1 MTITHSLTDFW
12 NLFASESKTQTID
25 EFESIS
31 QYPSQLGR
39 GYLHDM
45 ELGTGIWLQ
54 IMDEVLRDDLVVK
67 LPVREHP
74 IESLFQISGGS
85 SVNDADI
92 KAGQHQ
98 LFGSGIAAADTGQN
112 AGLER
117 RLEVNIH
124 MEPDVLKNFF
134 ADPSGELPAELQF
147 LIKDNDW
154 QTVFAPTAITPVM
167 QITLQ
172 QILHCPYEGITKRIY
187 LQGKVF
193 ELLALQLEPFLKKN
207 KPKNDRDRLKPKD
220 IDRIH
225 YAKEILLARLE
236 NPPSLIE
243 LARAVG
249 LNDYK
254 LKIGFHQVFG
264 TTVFGYLHNY
274 RLERSRQLLEVGD
287 LTVTEVTRAIGFANR
302 SYFATAFKR
311 KFGVNPNDYR
321 RQQRGQLA

>member
-1 MTITHSLTDFW
+1 MTITLSHTDLW
-12 NLFASESKTQTID
+12 DLFASESTIQVLNKS
-25 EFESIS
+25 ESIS
-31 QYPSQLGR
+31 QHPQQLGK
-39 GYLHDM
+39 GYLHDI
-45 ELGTGIWLQ
+45 ELGAGVWLQ
-54 IMDEVLRDDLVVK
+54 IIDEVLHDNLVVK
-67 LPVREHP
+67 LPVRKHP
-74 IESLFQISGGS
+74 IESIFRLSGS
-85 SVNDADI
+85 SRVNDVGI

-98 LFGSGIAAADTGQN
+98 LIGSGIATVDRVEDPK
-112 AGLER
+112 LER
-117 RLEVNIH
+117 RVEVNIH
-124 MEPDVLKNFF
+124 MEPDVLKDFF
-134 ADPSGELPAELQF
+134 AEPSGDLPPELQF

-154 QTVFAPTAITPVM
+154 QNYLAPTAITPTM
-167 QITLQ
+167 QMTLQ
-172 QILHCPYEGITKRIY
+172 QILHCPYEGITKKIY

-193 ELLALQLEPFLKKN
+193 ELLALQLEPLLKQN
-207 KPKNDRDRLKPKD
+207 KPKSDRLKPKD

-225 YAKEILLARLE
+225 HAKEILLARLE
-236 NPPSLIE
+236 NPPSLLE

-274 RLERSRQLLEVGD
+274 RLERSRQLLEAGD

>member
-1 MTITHSLTDFW
+1 MTITLSDTDYW
-12 NLFASESKTQTID
+12 DLFASQSTTQVLNQ
-25 EFESIS
+25 FESIS
-31 QYPSQLGR
+31 QHPQQLGK
-39 GYLHDM
+39 GYLHDI
-45 ELGTGIWLQ
+45 ELGTGVWLQ
-54 IMDEVLRDDLVVK
+54 ILDEVLHDNLVVK

-74 IESLFQISGGS
+74 VESIFWLSGSS
-85 SVNDADI
+85 SVNDVDI

-98 LFGSGIAAADTGQN
+98 LIGSGIASLDNVQDPK
-112 AGLER
+112 LER
-117 RLEVNIH
+117 RLQVNIH
-124 MEPDVLKNFF
+124 LEPDVLKNSF
-134 ADPSGELPAELQF
+134 ADPSGELPADLQF

-154 QTVFAPTAITPVM
+154 QTCLAPTAITPTM
-167 QITLQ
+167 QMALQ
-172 QILHCPYEGITKRIY
+172 QILHCPYEGITKKIY

-207 KPKNDRDRLKPKD
+207 KPKSDHDRLKPKD

-225 YAKEILLARLE
+225 HAKEILLARLE
-236 NPPSLIE
+236 DPPSLLE

-274 RLERSRQLLEVGD
+274 RLERSRQLLEIGD
-287 LTVTEVTRAIGFANR
+287 LTVTEVTRTIGFANR
-302 SYFATAFKR
+302 SYFAAAFRR

-321 RQQRGQLA
+321 RQQRG

>member
-1 MTITHSLTDFW
+1 MTITLSQTDFW
-12 NLFASESKTQTID
+12 DLFASESITQASNQ
-25 EFESIS
+25 FESIY
-31 QYPSQLGR
+31 QYPPQLGK
-39 GYLHDM
+39 GYLRDM
-45 ELGTGIWLQ
+45 ELGTGVWLM
-54 IMDEVLRDDLVVK
+54 IVDEVLHDDLVVK
-67 LPVREHP
+67 SPVREHL
-74 IESLFQISGGS
+74 IESIFRLSGSS
-85 SVNDADI
+85 SVNDVGI

-98 LFGSGIAAADTGQN
+98 LIGSGIATVDSVEDP
-112 AGLER
+112 GLER

-134 ADPSGELPAELQF
+134 AAPSGELPTELQF
-147 LIKDNDW
+147 LVKDNDW
-154 QTVFAPTAITPVM
+154 QTCLAPTAITPTM
-167 QITLQ
+167 QVALQ
-172 QILHCPYEGITKRIY
+172 QILNCPYEGITKKIY

-193 ELLALQLEPFLKKN
+193 ELLALQLEPLLKKN
-207 KPKNDRDRLKPKD
+207 KPKRDRRRLKPKD

-274 RLERSRQLLEVGD
+274 RLERSRQLLEAGD
-287 LTVTEVTRAIGFANR
+287 LTITEVTRAIGFANR

-321 RQQRGQLA
+321 RQQQG